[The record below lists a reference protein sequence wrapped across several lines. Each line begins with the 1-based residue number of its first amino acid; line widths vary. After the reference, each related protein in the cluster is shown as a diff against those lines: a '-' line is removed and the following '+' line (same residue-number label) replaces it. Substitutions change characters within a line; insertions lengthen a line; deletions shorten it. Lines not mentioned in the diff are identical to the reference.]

1 MVIHVGEAN
10 GIRAFYL
17 PLILSLSVYLQSEM
31 QRAARR
37 RAPPIFSE
45 CALAFCRYEKFAR
58 SNEQSKFVAREKALT
73 GVGSKNSC
81 FPVGRDTPARP
92 FGGRGKNIKKTHVAQ
107 NVGQCLS
114 KKSAT
119 DTRALSA

>member
-1 MVIHVGEAN
+1 MPEMPRSKWN
-10 GIRAFYL
+10 IRAFYL
-17 PLILSLSVYLQSEM
+17 PLILPLSVYLQSEM
-31 QRAARR
+31 QRAAR
-37 RAPPIFSE
+37 APDFSE

-58 SNEQSKFVAREKALT
+58 SNEQSKFAAREKALT